1 MLKLFFNA
9 LAFIFLLIARNFYIK
24 SLLGC
29 DGNEFKCI
37 INSSMKYILD
47 DIYYCTHSVLYFL
60 LFLFIFH
67 LKLCSFYQLFIF
79 VLIIFELIVKDNGD
93 SFLHHGILNLF
104 ALFFLLILGELL
116 IFIIILFIN
125 LFKNQ
130 KYFHLAQISII
141 LSLLYIFIYIN
152 NKHKYYCK
160 DWSKGLNDSYIDNN
174 ETLYSCSINI
184 PHEKCLID
192 IFSPIFDL
200 SNILNI
206 QCGKRKE
213 KEKYFLKQISNL
225 NNSKEIKK
233 IGYPITIG
241 EKEEIK
247 GRPAMYSDTLLEFV
261 KNNLINLDNVN
272 QTKLI
277 EDKKKPEVYVDFS
290 ENPYGK
296 LKININYSKKLS
308 EKRISLSKNKEQN
321 DILFIYI
328 DNLSRV
334 HFYRQFKKTAKFL
347 KSFLSYKGFSS
358 RNNLEKI
365 YHGFEFLK
373 YHNFKRATLHNA
385 IPMFSGV
392 YYNKKNRMIS
402 IVKSMKQE
410 GYITGSVQDI
420 CHKEL
425 MSIGKFKKYSF
436 IEFDHEYAAPNC
448 DPNVYKYGFGL
459 FSGENGML
467 RKCLYGKDSI
477 EYAFEYGKKFWLAY
491 KNNKKFLRIVNT
503 YAHEYS
509 GEKAKYSDE
518 ALYSFL
524 SDLYQSN
531 QLENTTVFI
540 AGDHGFAL
548 MGVHKLLNPNDW
560 KIEQSLP
567 VLILLV
573 PDKKNFSYFE
583 QFSEILNNQ
592 QTLITPFDIYYT
604 IRHIIFGN
612 KYKKNLLKEQ
622 NDEGES
628 LFKYINPKERNCTKY
643 KRISNCQCKYNV

>member
-1 MLKLFFNA
+1 MSKLFFNV
-9 LAFIFLLIARNFYIK
+9 LAFILLLIARRFYIK

-29 DGNEFKCI
+29 NGNEFKCI

-60 LFLFIFH
+60 FFLFIFH

-79 VLIIFELIVKDNGD
+79 VIIIFELIVKDNGD

-104 ALFFLLILGELL
+104 GLFFLLILGELL

-125 LFKNQ
+125 LFKKQ
-130 KYFHLAQISII
+130 KYFHLAQLSII
-141 LSLLYIFIYIN
+141 LSLLYILIYIN

-174 ETLYSCSINI
+174 ETIYSCSISI
-184 PHEKCLID
+184 PQEKCLID

-308 EKRISLSKNKEQN
+308 EKRFSLSKNKERN

-347 KSFLSYKGFSS
+347 KSFLTYKGFSS
-358 RNNLEKI
+358 RNNLEKF

-392 YYNKKNRMIS
+392 YYKKKNRMIS
-402 IVKSMKQE
+402 IVKNMKKE

-425 MSIGKFKKYSF
+425 NCLEIYIFSI
-436 IEFDHEYAAPNC
+436 
-448 DPNVYKYGFGL
+448 NV
-459 FSGENGML
+459 N
-467 RKCLYGKDSI
+467 RKI
-477 EYAFEYGKKFWLAY
+477 
-491 KNNKKFLRIVNT
+491 
-503 YAHEYS
+503 
-509 GEKAKYSDE
+509 
-518 ALYSFL
+518 
-524 SDLYQSN
+524 
-531 QLENTTVFI
+531 
-540 AGDHGFAL
+540 
-548 MGVHKLLNPNDW
+548 
-560 KIEQSLP
+560 
-567 VLILLV
+567 
-573 PDKKNFSYFE
+573 
-583 QFSEILNNQ
+583 
-592 QTLITPFDIYYT
+592 
-604 IRHIIFGN
+604 
-612 KYKKNLLKEQ
+612 
-622 NDEGES
+622 
-628 LFKYINPKERNCTKY
+628 
-643 KRISNCQCKYNV
+643 